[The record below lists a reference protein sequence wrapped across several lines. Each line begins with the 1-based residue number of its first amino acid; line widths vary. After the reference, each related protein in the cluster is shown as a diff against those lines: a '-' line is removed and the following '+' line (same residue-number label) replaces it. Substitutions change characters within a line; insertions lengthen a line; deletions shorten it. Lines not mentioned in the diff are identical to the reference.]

1 MDALE
6 LSQCIQ
12 NPEAIT
18 AKQIDGLRR
27 IMEAYP
33 AFQTVK
39 MLYLKALWNANDASF
54 PQELEKI
61 AIALP
66 DRRLLYGLMTG
77 QETTTE
83 PAENSRPSSGSSFD
97 LIDAFLNKS
106 ENAQPQTKE
115 MADLAGQLTYESSAS
130 VDYLRWQSQSDTE
143 KSGEQPIVS
152 SEQEADSK
160 SAKEPEAVTI
170 PAMKHQDLIDS
181 FLESKTEEKGLAL
194 NHESEAD
201 ESAETSREEIAIHS
215 LDNSFFTETL
225 ARIYIKQ
232 KRYDKALQI
241 IKNLSL
247 KYPEKNVYFADQ
259 IRFLEKLIINI
270 KK

>member
-1 MDALE
+1 
-6 LSQCIQ
+6 
-12 NPEAIT
+12 
-18 AKQIDGLRR
+18 
-27 IMEAYP
+27 
-33 AFQTVK
+33 
-39 MLYLKALWNANDASF
+39 
-54 PQELEKI
+54 
-61 AIALP
+61 
-66 DRRLLYGLMTG
+66 
-77 QETTTE
+77 
-83 PAENSRPSSGSSFD
+83 
-97 LIDAFLNKS
+97 
-106 ENAQPQTKE
+106 
-115 MADLAGQLTYESSAS
+115 
-130 VDYLRWQSQSDTE
+130 
-143 KSGEQPIVS
+143 
-152 SEQEADSK
+152 
-160 SAKEPEAVTI
+160 
-170 PAMKHQDLIDS
+170 MKHQDLIDS